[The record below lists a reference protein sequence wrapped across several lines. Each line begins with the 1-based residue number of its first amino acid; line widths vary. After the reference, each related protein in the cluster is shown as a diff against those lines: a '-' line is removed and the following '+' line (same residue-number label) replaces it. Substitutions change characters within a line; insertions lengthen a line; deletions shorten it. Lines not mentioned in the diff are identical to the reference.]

1 MPVFTPIF
9 NAASEKGQEQE
20 AIEQF
25 KEAYKILKI
34 QNLSNPY
41 DINTLLYRCITLI
54 EAKEY
59 KKCHEI
65 LNGIDRLG
73 EENYLKKA
81 DEIRK
86 LMAIKKDEKKDHIIL
101 EKEIITNP
109 VDSKNLMNLTKYI
122 SAIPRLSCRRRANSR
137 RSRSL
142 DGLIACEQC
151 PSAPRTHRRR

>member
-1 MPVFTPIF
+1 MQDGSDF
-9 NAASEKGQEQE
+9 KGLCFKGKREE
-20 AIEQF
+20 ARGIEQS

-86 LMAIKKDEKKDHIIL
+86 LMAIKKDERKKSCSFR
-101 EKEIITNP
+101 KEIITG
-109 VDSKNLMNLTKYI
+109 I
-122 SAIPRLSCRRRANSR
+122 
-137 RSRSL
+137 L
-142 DGLIACEQC
+142 DK
-151 PSAPRTHRRR
+151 R

>member
-1 MPVFTPIF
+1 MLALLNYKTSRLENAF
-9 NAASEKGQEQE
+9 NNLDILCNMEDLNNDYCKMAVILKGYALREKGQEQE

-101 EKEIITNP
+101 EKEIITG
-109 VDSKNLMNLTKYI
+109 I
-122 SAIPRLSCRRRANSR
+122 
-137 RSRSL
+137 L
-142 DGLIACEQC
+142 DK
-151 PSAPRTHRRR
+151 R